1 MYLSKVTKYLYSTTA
16 TDILTIKTFKEFKE
30 LLFRKNNIL
39 HQNKA
44 LLSGREPKRP
54 KQQRTNNI
62 QNKS

>member
-1 MYLSKVTKYLYSTTA
+1 MIWCTAQLYNICNST

-44 LLSGREPKRP
+44 LLSGREPKRL